1 MSTSHFSVFNCLLHL
16 LGCRCLK
23 LVGWSPL
30 DHRQRR
36 HRRRVWQSSETE
48 LLTFFFLLILSF
60 PIWKWAGESSYL
72 WARTSLKTAERAD
85 IYIKIL
91 PFHIYAMLIMLLID
105 KGNIPTFFFL
115 SSLNAAVPPSRTE
128 DDELALSVGIL
139 YWHSTCSLDT
149 WYAVCR
155 TGGTWRSTQFYRVGK
170 YVEKNFSN
178 ILCFFRLLVSRRTH
192 SHTGSS
198 TTDCR
203 AEREASR
210 EKNTELFIIRIS
222 DRPQKLRSVVHQP

>member
-1 MSTSHFSVFNCLLHL
+1 MSTSHFSVFNCLFHL

-23 LVGWSPL
+23 LVGWSSL

-48 LLTFFFLLILSF
+48 LLTFFFSSHSF
-60 PIWKWAGESSYL
+60 FSHMKMSRRIFIFMSSNIIKNR
-72 WARTSLKTAERAD
+72 RTSRYLHKNSSISHLCDAHHAFNWQRK
-85 IYIKIL
+85 YS
-91 PFHIYAMLIMLLID
+91 
-105 KGNIPTFFFL
+105 NFFFL

-178 ILCFFRLLVSRRTH
+178 ILCFFSASRVTSNSFSHWIINNGLSGRERPAERRTLNY
-192 SHTGSS
+192 SS
-198 TTDCR
+198 FEFLTDH
-203 AEREASR
+203 
-210 EKNTELFIIRIS
+210 
-222 DRPQKLRSVVHQP
+222 RSSGV